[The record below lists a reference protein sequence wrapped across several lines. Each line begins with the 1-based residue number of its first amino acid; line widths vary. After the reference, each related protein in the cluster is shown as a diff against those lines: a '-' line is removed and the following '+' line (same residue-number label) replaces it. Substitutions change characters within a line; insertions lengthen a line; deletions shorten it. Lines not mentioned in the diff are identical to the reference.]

1 MYIVNVNN
9 YIGEYAWQ
17 EVKEEDYNKAEKKSD
32 TIRKVEDDKFYTK
45 KLKLKGLFEI
55 DKDWHKDHSQKIVPI
70 ALRDFFCKGIPVEDT
85 INNCTDIFDFCKML
99 KATGDTVFELQQF
112 DGEKIVGIPQQKTTR
127 YYVSNKG
134 HKMKKVM
141 PGLDKL
147 THTEKFKLTHPNQSD
162 IFDLEDV
169 EDCKEI
175 PERESIV
182 DGGNYLTV
190 MNKLVKHDNFNLYD
204 VNKAYYINECHKI
217 TKLFKI
223 KSNETNK
230 PSSTLTL
237 F

>member
-1 MYIVNVNN
+1 
-9 YIGEYAWQ
+9 
-17 EVKEEDYNKAEKKSD
+17 
-32 TIRKVEDDKFYTK
+32 
-45 KLKLKGLFEI
+45 
-55 DKDWHKDHSQKIVPI
+55 
-70 ALRDFFCKGIPVEDT
+70 
-85 INNCTDIFDFCKML
+85 ML